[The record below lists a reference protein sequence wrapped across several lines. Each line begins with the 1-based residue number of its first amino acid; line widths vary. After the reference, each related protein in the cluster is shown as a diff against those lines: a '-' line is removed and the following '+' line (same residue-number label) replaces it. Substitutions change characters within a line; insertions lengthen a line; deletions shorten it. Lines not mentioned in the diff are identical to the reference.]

1 MVTLA
6 IQIMEEIFDITKMN
20 QLEPEKGLILISE
33 PFNNDK
39 YFKRSVVCLCEH
51 NEKGSFGYVV
61 NNLLEVK
68 LSELIP
74 AIKSDDFKVGLGGPM
89 SPNNVYYI
97 HTLGNEIDG
106 SVEVIEGLYTG
117 GNFDQIVTLIN
128 TGLVNNHQIQFFLG
142 YSGWSSGQLQDE
154 IDKSSWIVSKFKI
167 IDIMEKNDD
176 DFWKNILSSKGGKY
190 QLIANFPLDPSL
202 N

>member
-1 MVTLA
+1 MD
-6 IQIMEEIFDITKMN
+6 EIFDIAKMN
-20 QLEPEKGLILISE
+20 HLEPEKGLILISE
-33 PFNNDK
+33 PFNEDK
-39 YFKRSVVCLCEH
+39 YFQRSVVCLCEH

-61 NNLLEVK
+61 NNLLDVK

-97 HTLGNEIDG
+97 HTLGDEISG
-106 SVEVIEGLYTG
+106 SVEVRKGLYTG
-117 GNFDQIVTLIN
+117 GDFEQIITLIN
-128 TGLVNNHQIQFFLG
+128 TGLINNHQIQFFLG
-142 YSGWSSGQLQDE
+142 YSGWSSGQLVDE
-154 IDKSSWIVSKFKI
+154 IEKSSWIVSKYEI
-167 IDIMEKNDD
+167 MDIMEKNDN
-176 DFWKNILSSKGGKY
+176 DFWKNILASKGGKY